1 MHSPASWLWNAILP
15 RSESED
21 LETSLKFKLGH
32 YPFGCWLDCA
42 AGVVTVPGMRT
53 LRTLLL
59 AVGLALASAVAV
71 AEEAVDL
78 TKVRTVDLIDLPAV
92 GGGEIVI
99 LKFGWREGEFLA
111 STNGNATRRK
121 KVVVP
126 EAGKGWLFSVPTRAN
141 SPSTQTAYVRIN
153 TNAAVEVLGRTLR
166 DGRLVW

>member
-1 MHSPASWLWNAILP
+1 M
-15 RSESED
+15 
-21 LETSLKFKLGH
+21 
-32 YPFGCWLDCA
+32 
-42 AGVVTVPGMRT
+42 GVVTVPYMRA

-71 AEEAVDL
+71 AEEVDL
-78 TKVRTVDLIDLPAV
+78 TKVRTIDLVDLPAV

-99 LKFGWREGEFLA
+99 LKFGWREGEYLA
-111 STNGNATRRK
+111 STSGNSTRRK
-121 KVVVP
+121 KVVIP
-126 EAGKGWLFSVPTRAN
+126 EAGKGWLFSVPTRVN